1 MMFSCLP
8 AVLALTLGRLA
19 IAVTDDVGGGGLALA
34 WGEEGKNLQIELVTV
49 RLHG

>member
-1 MMFSCLP
+1 MFSCLP

-19 IAVTDDVGGGGLALA
+19 IAVADDVGGGGLALA
-34 WGEEGKNLQIELVTV
+34 WGEEGKKSSGRV

>member
-19 IAVTDDVGGGGLALA
+19 IAVADDVGGGGLALA
-34 WGEEGKNLQIELVTV
+34 WGRRGKNLQVELDYTDD
-49 RLHG
+49 